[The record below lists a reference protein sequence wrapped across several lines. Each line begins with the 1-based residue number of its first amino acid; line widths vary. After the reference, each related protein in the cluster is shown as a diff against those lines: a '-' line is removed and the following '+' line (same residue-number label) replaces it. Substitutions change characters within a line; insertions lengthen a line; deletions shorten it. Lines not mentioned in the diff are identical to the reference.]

1 MWDLHFFKFCER
13 VGNTNEMKKII
24 STTQFEV
31 LLNTG
36 SLEFAELE
44 ENVVDR
50 EIINLVAKIWC
61 SIYPYDMGVQH

>member
-1 MWDLHFFKFCER
+1 
-13 VGNTNEMKKII
+13 MKKII

-50 EIINLVAKIWC
+50 EIINLVAKI
-61 SIYPYDMGVQH
+61 